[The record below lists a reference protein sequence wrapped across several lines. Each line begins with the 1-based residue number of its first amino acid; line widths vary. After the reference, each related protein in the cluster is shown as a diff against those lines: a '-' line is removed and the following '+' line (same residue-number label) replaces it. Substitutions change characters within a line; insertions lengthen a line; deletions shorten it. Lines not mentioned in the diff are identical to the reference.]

1 MAIYKLNDIVN
12 INRGSSPR
20 PINNWLCNGDNLNE
34 LPWAKI
40 SDIDNHCIETTKQFV
55 KKEWLSKGM
64 IGQYNDLFLTNSAT
78 PGIPF
83 FQKYNGSVGY
93 HDGFLKITPD
103 ENIVYKKYLFYKLII
118 DRPKLLKMGNGSIFI
133 NLSVDILKNWKMSIP
148 NLDEQQD
155 IIDIIEQNKE
165 LFLKFHEIIRIDSK
179 SNCMSD
185 FKNLIDIIE
194 PIETFAELVKKI
206 INKMDSLFRSYSK
219 NGRRTNFNLNELVNF
234 VKGKT
239 VKSTDFKKNGTPFI
253 DVRYLNSAKISK
265 YVDKSPNITYDD
277 ILLSLDGS
285 TGIVKTG
292 YSGYNGYVY
301 KVSSTKINNFEI
313 YLNLINDFN
322 QSIISANSVGT
333 TIKHASTAK
342 KIMEYFDYTKYSSSY
357 LLVVKRYFEKLLNT
371 IMQIINKCVTM
382 LIK

>member
-1 MAIYKLNDIVN
+1 MAIYKLKELINSEQEDLKNSDDQMFVNISTANMKSNFSGFEHSPVCAGKILVPPGRILLSGIRPNFKKCIINDFYAKTNNDILVL
-12 INRGSSPR
+12 R
-20 PINNWLCNGDNLNE
+20 PNN
-34 LPWAKI
+34 
-40 SDIDNHCIETTKQFV
+40 FV
-55 KKEWLSKGM
+55 ML
-64 IGQYNDLFLTNSAT
+64 
-78 PGIPF
+78 
-83 FQKYNGSVGY
+83 
-93 HDGFLKITPD
+93 
-103 ENIVYKKYLFYKLII
+103 KYLFYLIVSNW
-118 DRPKLLKMGNGSIFI
+118 DDFTRATKGTKMPR
-133 NLSVDILKNWKMSIP
+133 LDKNAFYNSQVEIP
-148 NLDEQQD
+148 NLITQQA

>member
-1 MAIYKLNDIVN
+1 MAIYKLGDICEVKMCRRIFN
-12 INRGSSPR
+12 YETN
-20 PINNWLCNGDNLNE
+20 
-34 LPWAKI
+34 KI
-40 SDIDNHCIETTKQFV
+40 
-55 KKEWLSKGM
+55 G
-64 IGQYNDLFLTNSAT
+64 
-78 PGIPF
+78 GIPF
-83 FQKYNGSVGY
+83 YKIGTMGKEPDSFISAEKYNEILTNKWNHPKKGDSLISCSGTI
-93 HDGFLKITPD
+93 G
-103 ENIVYKKYLFYKLII
+103 NIVEYNGVPSYFQDSNIVWLETDKLHKKYLYFW
-118 DRPKLLKMGNGSIFI
+118 LLTNPFLATQSSTIKRLYNSNIKETRIFVPSL
-133 NLSVDILKNWKMSIP
+133 N
-148 NLDEQQD
+148 EQQD
-155 IIDIIEQNKE
+155 I
-165 LFLKFHEIIRIDSK
+165 
-179 SNCMSD
+179 
-185 FKNLIDIIE
+185 IDIIE

>member
-1 MAIYKLNDIVN
+1 MAIYKLKELINSEQEDLKNSDDQMFVNISTANMKSNFSGFEHSPVCAGKILVPPGRILLSGIRPNFKKCIINDFYAKTNNDILVL
-12 INRGSSPR
+12 R
-20 PINNWLCNGDNLNE
+20 PNN
-34 LPWAKI
+34 
-40 SDIDNHCIETTKQFV
+40 FV
-55 KKEWLSKGM
+55 ML
-64 IGQYNDLFLTNSAT
+64 
-78 PGIPF
+78 
-83 FQKYNGSVGY
+83 
-93 HDGFLKITPD
+93 
-103 ENIVYKKYLFYKLII
+103 KYLFYLIVSNW
-118 DRPKLLKMGNGSIFI
+118 DDFTRATKGTKMPR
-133 NLSVDILKNWKMSIP
+133 LDKNAFYNSQVEIP
-148 NLDEQQD
+148 NLITQQA
-155 IIDIIEQNKE
+155 I
-165 LFLKFHEIIRIDSK
+165 
-179 SNCMSD
+179 
-185 FKNLIDIIE
+185 IDIIE

>member
-1 MAIYKLNDIVN
+1 MAIYKLGDICEVKMCRRIFN
-12 INRGSSPR
+12 YETN
-20 PINNWLCNGDNLNE
+20 
-34 LPWAKI
+34 KI
-40 SDIDNHCIETTKQFV
+40 
-55 KKEWLSKGM
+55 G
-64 IGQYNDLFLTNSAT
+64 
-78 PGIPF
+78 GIPF
-83 FQKYNGSVGY
+83 YKIGTMGKEPDSFISAEKYNEILTNKWNHPKKGDSLISCSGTI
-93 HDGFLKITPD
+93 G
-103 ENIVYKKYLFYKLII
+103 NIVEYNGVPSYFQDSNIVWLETDKLHKKYLYFWLRTNPFLATQSSTIKRLYNSNIKET
-118 DRPKLLKMGNGSIFI
+118 RIFVPSL
-133 NLSVDILKNWKMSIP
+133 N
-148 NLDEQQD
+148 EQQD

>member
-93 HDGFLKITPD
+93 
-103 ENIVYKKYLFYKLII
+103 
-118 DRPKLLKMGNGSIFI
+118 
-133 NLSVDILKNWKMSIP
+133 
-148 NLDEQQD
+148 
-155 IIDIIEQNKE
+155 
-165 LFLKFHEIIRIDSK
+165 HEIIRIDSK

>member
-1 MAIYKLNDIVN
+1 M
-12 INRGSSPR
+12 
-20 PINNWLCNGDNLNE
+20 
-34 LPWAKI
+34 
-40 SDIDNHCIETTKQFV
+40 
-55 KKEWLSKGM
+55 
-64 IGQYNDLFLTNSAT
+64 
-78 PGIPF
+78 
-83 FQKYNGSVGY
+83 
-93 HDGFLKITPD
+93 
-103 ENIVYKKYLFYKLII
+103 
-118 DRPKLLKMGNGSIFI
+118 KLL
-133 NLSVDILKNWKMSIP
+133 
-148 NLDEQQD
+148 EQQD
-155 IIDIIEQNKE
+155 I
-165 LFLKFHEIIRIDSK
+165 
-179 SNCMSD
+179 
-185 FKNLIDIIE
+185 IDIIE